1 MILLSAKGPHP
12 MNISIREF
20 AQNLL
25 TALDS
30 PRRSGLDSALD
41 SLPTVGAT
49 GAQDTHR
56 EEQFDILLAIAEDLR
71 FSARAPAGTNTSS
84 GRQAAITDILRQL
97 SVDSRV

>member
-1 MILLSAKGPHP
+1 
-12 MNISIREF
+12 MNISIREC

-30 PRRSGLDSALD
+30 PRRSGMDSALE
-41 SLPTVGAT
+41 SLSDAAAT
-49 GAQDTHR
+49 GAHDTHR

-71 FSARAPAGTNTSS
+71 FSARDSARTDTSS

-97 SVDSRV
+97 SVDARV